1 MFDRRPA
8 ALLVVSGRAGESFAR
23 LNALEGIARSLLM
36 GVIPL
41 LALEVLGSKE
51 MVTRAYLLASILTLT
66 ITLNFAALERLL
78 QRRWV
83 VTLGVACTMIAMTI
97 LLLGDGPIMA
107 LGIGLQQA
115 AASLFSV
122 CLSLYIMDYI
132 GKREL
137 IYTETRRM
145 LYAGIVWMVGPTLG
159 LWLWENAASWAPFAL
174 TVFAS
179 VGMLS
184 YFWYL
189 RLGHGKGIQK
199 ARSRPANVFKIIPRY
214 FKQRPL
220 RIAYWI
226 TMSRSI
232 FWVTLFIYGPIY
244 VIEARL
250 PTWVA
255 GGLLSLASGLLL
267 ISPLIR
273 RFAGRVGT
281 RLTIIYALVLI
292 GSSMLMLYF
301 IGEPKLIGLVFW
313 VSAALGGVTLDV
325 LGNIPFMRM
334 VKPRERI
341 EMTMIFSTWREG
353 SQLLTPLMA
362 SLVLLFA
369 PFEMFYVLLALFLFG
384 AAIKASYLPR
394 RL

>member
-8 ALLVVSGRAGESFAR
+8 ALLVVSGTAGESFAR

-41 LALEVLGSKE
+41 LALEALGSKE
-51 MVTRAYLLASILTLT
+51 LVTRAYLLASILTLT

-83 VTLGVACTMIAMTI
+83 VTLGAGCTLAAMLI
-97 LLLGDGPIMA
+97 LLFGDGMIMA
-107 LGIGLQQA
+107 LGVGLQQA
-115 AASLFSV
+115 SASLFSV

-132 GKREL
+132 GKKEL

-145 LYAGIVWMVGPTLG
+145 LYAGMVWMVGPTLG
-159 LWLWENAASWAPFAL
+159 LWLWEDVAGWAPF
-174 TVFAS
+174 VFSLCGAA
-179 VGMLS
+179 GMLS

-189 RLGHGKGIQK
+189 RLGHGRGIEK
-199 ARSRPANVFKIIPRY
+199 AKSHSVNIFRIIPRY
-214 FKQRPL
+214 FGQRAL

-226 TMSRSI
+226 AMSRAI
-232 FWVTLFIYGPIY
+232 FWMSLFIYGPIY
-244 VIEARL
+244 VVEAQL

-255 GGLLSLASGLLL
+255 GGLLSLASALLLVSPVIRRLAVRLGTRSTIICALLL
-267 ISPLIR
+267 IGCSIL
-273 RFAGRVGT
+273 
-281 RLTIIYALVLI
+281 ALYLI
-292 GSSMLMLYF
+292 G
-301 IGEPKLIGLVFW
+301 EARPIGLLFW

-334 VKPRERI
+334 VKPRERT

-353 SQLLTPLMA
+353 SQLLTPLLVSA
-362 SLVLLFA
+362 VLLFT
-369 PFEMFYVLLALFLFG
+369 PFEVFYLLLALLLFG
-384 AAIKASYLPR
+384 AAISASFLPR